1 MALINTARAMDSDRF
16 RWRVTAAVLQ
26 VASDKINS
34 TDPVEKTYAQYILD
48 NPMVEQRTFTAL
60 CAVNPAIASQVTVV
74 DDDSNT
80 VDTDA
85 VPDEDLVQ
93 AVTDSWIT
101 VAQRYGGS

>member
-26 VASDKINS
+26 VAADKVNS

-60 CAVNPAIASQVTVV
+60 CAVNPGIAATVTVV

-80 VDTDA
+80 VDTDS
-85 VPDEDLVQ
+85 VPDEDIVQ
-93 AVTDSWIT
+93 AVTGSWLT
-101 VAQRYGGS
+101 VARRHGGS